1 LKQKTGLSG
10 FENCHLPLKN
20 RARSG
25 RVVNQNWR
33 KTMTVKELIEK
44 LEELPQD
51 KEVFYEC
58 AEWGLEPVLD
68 VYERIHDTRIQDIV
82 FLSNLPE

>member
-1 LKQKTGLSG
+1 
-10 FENCHLPLKN
+10 
-20 RARSG
+20 
-25 RVVNQNWR
+25 
-33 KTMTVKELIEK
+33 MTVKELIEK
-44 LEELPQD
+44 LKELPQD

-68 VYERIHDTRIQDIV
+68 VYEIIHDTRIQDIV